1 MDISKLSGFLDKINE
16 SGSREN
22 LGSIG
27 KNPKGDF
34 GSFISDNINKVNN
47 ELVGSEK
54 MAEEFLVEG
63 KHDLHEVMIAMEKA
77 DMSFR
82 YMTQV
87 RNKVLDAYSEV
98 MRMQV

>member
-1 MDISKLSGFLDKINE
+1 MDVSKLTGFLDRINE
-16 SGSREN
+16 PGSREN
-22 LGSIG
+22 LGSVG
-27 KNPKGDF
+27 KSEKGDF
-34 GSFISDNINKVNN
+34 GSLVSDSFSKVNN
-47 ELVGSEK
+47 DLVSSEK
-54 MAEEFLVEG
+54 MAQEFLVEG
-63 KHDLHEVMIAMEKA
+63 KHDLHEVMISMEKA